1 MMEYRFEGHRKQLR
15 EAVDHVAE
23 TYGADCS
30 YKAGE
35 FRLVLARRRKAE
47 QYAFV
52 GTVTEKEGE
61 CFIEGNI
68 ERTGESWKWYDYF
81 LSVLLC
87 LLIIPGLLLLVS
99 PALMGTGTAQV
110 ATDTAV
116 LPLSAPSKRAMRTKL
131 SRTMSLFA
139 EEIEE
144 TNAD

>member
-1 MMEYRFEGHRKQLR
+1 MMKYRFEGHRKQLR

-30 YKAGE
+30 YKTGE

-52 GTVTEKEGE
+52 GTVTEKDGE
-61 CFIEGNI
+61 CFIEGDI
-68 ERTGESWKWYDYF
+68 ERTGEKWKWYDYF

-99 PALMGTGTAQV
+99 PALFNFGYNDV
-110 ATDTAV
+110 ATDAAV
-116 LPLSAPSKRAMRTKL
+116 LPLSAPSKKSMRTKL

-139 EEIEE
+139 EETE
-144 TNAD
+144 